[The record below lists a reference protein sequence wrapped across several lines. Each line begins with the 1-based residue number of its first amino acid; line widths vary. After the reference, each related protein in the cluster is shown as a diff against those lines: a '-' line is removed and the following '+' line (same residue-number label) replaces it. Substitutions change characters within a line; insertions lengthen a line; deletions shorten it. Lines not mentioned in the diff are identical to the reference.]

1 MRRRGRSLEEKLLGL
16 RKDGRSEK
24 EKQI

>member
-1 MRRRGRSLEEKLLGL
+1 MRRRGRSLEERLLGL
-16 RKDGRSEK
+16 RKDGRSEE